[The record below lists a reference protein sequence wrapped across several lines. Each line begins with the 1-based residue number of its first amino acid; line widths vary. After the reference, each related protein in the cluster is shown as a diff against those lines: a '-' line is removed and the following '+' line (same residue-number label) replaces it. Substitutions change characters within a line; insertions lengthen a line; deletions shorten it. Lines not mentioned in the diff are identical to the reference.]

1 VKSRSTTSTSTVSRR
16 GSIDNLHREI
26 VLLPGQSSVFRRP
39 IAIRPRFRQVK
50 AYFRDNSGK
59 RWHRQLTGE
68 LHELKVNN
76 SDKDK
81 NYDLVKDWL

>member
-1 VKSRSTTSTSTVSRR
+1 
-16 GSIDNLHREI
+16 
-26 VLLPGQSSVFRRP
+26 LPGQSSVFRRP
-39 IAIRPRFRQVK
+39 IAVRPRFRQVK

>member
-1 VKSRSTTSTSTVSRR
+1 VSRR

-39 IAIRPRFRQVK
+39 IAVRPRFRQVK